1 MLTPEFLQDIAD
13 SLVNGVY
20 RELQED
26 ILKDIIRRILKADFS
41 ITDTAKWQAYKLQES
56 GMLYKEIL
64 KEIAKAT
71 NKSVD
76 EVKQL
81 FEEAAIENLY
91 SVDNVEI
98 EDPVE
103 FLKASEGTMDILKA
117 GWAKTNNTLLNFTL
131 STAES
136 VQAAYFSAVDI
147 AYLQVNSGAFSYNTA
162 IYNAVKSVI
171 ESGAPIVTYPSGHR
185 DQVDVAV
192 RRAVMTGISNTG
204 TRVML
209 NLADELELDYVDVSA
224 HAGARPSHA
233 EWQGKRYCIS
243 GKDKR
248 FPHFETA
255 TKFGQGD
262 GLGGWNCRH
271 SVNLTTADSPPM
283 YTAYELDNI
292 NNKKVTYDGEEM
304 SLYDATQLQRKMER
318 EMRKD
323 RREVVALNEIKGQS
337 DAAQARFSKVSQ
349 RIKEKER
356 TYEDFSKQTGLATQK
371 ERLRVVGYNRS
382 VSAKVRWEERKRND
396 QIVTTALEHID
407 YNKKNGIIS
416 TGKQFGKKI
425 GKHAKDYGLSPSI
438 PEHREQM
445 RKLINEIVISFDELR
460 IGQFRSQPDEVF
472 FYIKGQDVVI
482 MNKDNEFVTIMKGG
496 VENVRV
502 KNSRIIDI

>member
-1 MLTPEFLQDIAD
+1 MLTPEFLQDISD
-13 SLVNGVY
+13 SLINGVY
-20 RELQED
+20 RHLQED

-41 ITDTAKWQAYKLQES
+41 ITDTSKWQAYKLQES

-76 EVKQL
+76 ELRQL

-103 FLKASEGTMDILKA
+103 FLKAADGTMDILKA
-117 GWAKTNNTLLNFTL
+117 GWEKTNRTLLNFTL

-136 VQAAYFSAVDI
+136 VQSAYFAAVDM
-147 AYLQVNSGAFSYNTA
+147 AYLQINSGAFDYNTA
-162 IYNAVKSVI
+162 IYNATKLVL
-171 ESGAPIVTYPSGHR
+171 ESGAPYVTYPSGHR

-192 RRAVMTGISNTG
+192 RRAVMTGISNTS

-209 NLADELELDYVDVSA
+209 NLSEELEKDYVDVTA

-233 EWQGKRYCIS
+233 VWQGKRYCIS

-248 FPHFETA
+248 FPHFETK
-255 TKFGQGD
+255 TRFGHGD

-271 SVNLTTADSPPM
+271 SVNLTDADAPPL
-283 YTAYELDNI
+283 YTQYELDEL
-292 NNKKVTYDGEEM
+292 NNKKVTYNGEEM
-304 SLYDATQLQRKMER
+304 SLYDATQLQRKAER

-323 RREVVALNEIKGQS
+323 RREIVALNEIKDS
-337 DAAQARFSKVSQ
+337 NSAAQARFSKVSQ

-356 TYEDFSKQTGLATQK
+356 DYEDFCRQTGLATQK

-382 VSAKVRWEERKRND
+382 ISAKVRWAERKRLQDKTNND
-396 QIVTTALEHID
+396 II
-407 YNKKNGIIS
+407 KN
-416 TGKQFGKKI
+416 KQFGRKV
-425 GKHAKDYGLSPSI
+425 GRHAQDYGLDPSN
-438 PEHREQM
+438 PEHREKM
-445 RKLINEIVISFDELR
+445 RNIILDIYNHSTEIR
-460 IGQFRSQPDEVF
+460 YGQWRGYEGKTAT
-472 FYIKGQDVVI
+472 FYIKGEDVVVDVDG
-482 MNKDNEFVTIMKGG
+482 KFVTILKGG
-496 VENVRV
+496 INNARV
-502 KNSRIIDI
+502 KEAGKS

>member
-117 GWAKTNNTLLNFTL
+117 GWAKTNNILLNFTL

-136 VQAAYFSAVDI
+136 VQAAYFSAVDM

-337 DAAQARFSKVSQ
+337 DSAQARFSKVSQ

-356 TYEDFSKQTGLATQK
+356 TYEDFCKQTGLATQK

-382 VSAKVRWEERKRND
+382 VSAKVRWEERKTLQKKAND
-396 QIVTTALEHID
+396 DTIR
-407 YNKKNGIIS
+407 S
-416 TGKQFGKKI
+416 KQFGRKV
-425 GKHAKDYGLSPSI
+425 GRHAQDYGLDPSN
-438 PEHREQM
+438 PEHREKI
-445 RKLINEIVISFDELR
+445 RNIILDIYNHSTEIR
-460 IGQFRSQPDEVF
+460 YGQWRGYEGKTAT
-472 FYIKGQDVVI
+472 FYIKGEDVVVDVDG
-482 MNKDNEFVTIMKGG
+482 KFVTILKGG
-496 VENVRV
+496 INNARV
-502 KNSRIIDI
+502 KEARKS